1 MNRLEYSKKQKQEIA
16 DQQINEIEKQNMIIL
31 ALEREMLKLRHQ
43 YEVACESRNYTG
55 IQLID
60 RNDELC
66 ILYEKANIQE
76 NILRNGE
83 RDIQALEDDIR
94 MIKIEMGEVKRKIEV
109 TRKDIPQVPKLAD
122 EIVQLK
128 NELNLEKDKEKKL
141 SLDLENPKNKDRWR
155 DLEGDDPDQEA
166 LEAKIQVLEERL
178 NNKKVIEL
186 LKFHFIGSPS

>member
-1 MNRLEYSKKQKQEIA
+1 LNRLEYSKKQKQEIA

>member
-1 MNRLEYSKKQKQEIA
+1 MEYKHILQAEIHKRDKRHAKLNKLEYIRKQRKEVV

-31 ALEREMLKLRHQ
+31 ALEKEMLQLRHQ

-83 RDIQALEDDIR
+83 RDIQALED
-94 MIKIEMGEVKRKIEV
+94 VK
-109 TRKDIPQVPKLAD
+109 TY
-122 EIVQLK
+122 
-128 NELNLEKDKEKKL
+128 
-141 SLDLENPKNKDRWR
+141 
-155 DLEGDDPDQEA
+155 
-166 LEAKIQVLEERL
+166 
-178 NNKKVIEL
+178 
-186 LKFHFIGSPS
+186 